1 MDDHGLLFNAL
12 VYLSAAVISVPIAKK
27 LGLGSVLG
35 YLAAGILIGPWGMK
49 FISNAEDIL
58 HFSEFGVVLLLF
70 LIGLELNPQ
79 RLWSMR
85 KPIIGTGGAQVLLTT
100 AALFALAL
108 VLQMEW
114 RIALVAAIGLAL
126 SSTAIALQLLTEKNQ
141 MSTPVGNTSFS
152 ILLFQDIFVI
162 PVLALLPLLAVTTSQ
177 QAETDPWLST
187 LKVVAVILAIIIG
200 GRYLT
205 LPVFR
210 LIANTRSREIFTA
223 FSLLLVIGIALLM
236 QAVDLSMALGT
247 FLAGVLLAESEYRHQ
262 LESDL
267 EPFKGLLLGLFFMS
281 VGMSINFGLLI
292 NNPLLILGVVI
303 GLVTIKMA
311 VLFILSHFTGTPAS
325 QRYFFTFLLSQGGEF
340 AFVIFSIATSLSIL
354 PTDISGIL
362 VVAVALSMLTTPLL
376 IIIND
381 KIIEPRFAARITKP
395 DDDVIHEHHSV
406 IIAGFGRFGQI
417 IARLLHAKKI
427 PTTVIDHN
435 PEHIERVKRFGFKV
449 FYGDATRLELLESAG
464 ISKAKLLILATDDWN
479 ATIEIAERVKHQYP
493 DVKILAR
500 AWDMV
505 HAYHLMDKGVTMIE
519 RDTFESA
526 LQLGKRGLVALG
538 YSESRAERS
547 ANTFKEHDIKAF
559 YKLYEVHKDEE
570 QLITRTQEVREDL
583 EKLFEE
589 DEIKINKEES
599 SPNSF

>member
-1 MDDHGLLFNAL
+1 MDDHSLLFNAL

-35 YLAAGILIGPWGMK
+35 YLAAGIFIGPWGLK
-49 FISNAEDIL
+49 FINNAEDIL
-58 HFSEFGVVLLLF
+58 HFSEFGVVLFLF

-85 KPIIGTGGAQVLLTT
+85 KPIIGTGGAQVILTT
-100 AALFALAL
+100 AALFSLAL

-114 RIALVAAIGLAL
+114 RVALVAAIGLAL
-126 SSTAIALQLLTEKNQ
+126 SSTAIALQVLTEKNQ
-141 MSTPVGNTSFS
+141 LSTPVGNTSFS
-152 ILLFQDIFVI
+152 ILLFQDIVVI
-162 PVLALLPLLAVTTSQ
+162 PVLALLPLLAVGTSQ
-177 QAETDPWLST
+177 QTDTDPWLAT
-187 LKVVAVILAIIIG
+187 IKVVAVIIAIVIG

-205 LPVFR
+205 LPIFR
-210 LIANTRSREIFTA
+210 LIASTRSREIFTA

-236 QAVDLSMALGT
+236 QAVDMSMALGT

-267 EPFKGLLLGLFFMS
+267 EPFKGLLLGLFFIS
-281 VGMSINFGLLI
+281 VGMSIDFGLLI
-292 NNPLLILGVVI
+292 NNPWLITGIVF
-303 GLVTIKMA
+303 GLVAVKMA
-311 VLFILSHFTGTPAS
+311 VLFILGLYTGIPGS

-340 AFVIFSIATSLSIL
+340 AFVIFSIATSLTIL
-354 PTDISGIL
+354 PTEISGIL
-362 VVAVALSMLTTPLL
+362 VVAVALSMLTTPLF

-381 KIIEPRFAARITKP
+381 KIIVPRFAARITKP
-395 DDDVIHEHHSV
+395 DDDVIHEHNGV

-427 PTTVIDHN
+427 PTTVIDHS

-464 ISKAKLLILATDDWN
+464 ISKAKLLILATDDWD
-479 ATIEIAERVKHQYP
+479 ATLEIAASVKKLYP
-493 DVKILAR
+493 NVKILAR

-505 HAYHLMDKGVTMIE
+505 HAYHLMDQGVTIVE

-526 LQLGKRGLVALG
+526 LQLGKRGLVELG
-538 YSESRAERS
+538 YSESRAEHA
-547 ANTFKEHDIKAF
+547 ANTFKEHDINAF
-559 YKLYEVHKDEE
+559 HKLYEVHKDEE
-570 QLITRTQEVREDL
+570 QLITRTQEAREDL

-589 DEIKINKEES
+589 DEIKISKAES
-599 SPNSF
+599 ASKKP